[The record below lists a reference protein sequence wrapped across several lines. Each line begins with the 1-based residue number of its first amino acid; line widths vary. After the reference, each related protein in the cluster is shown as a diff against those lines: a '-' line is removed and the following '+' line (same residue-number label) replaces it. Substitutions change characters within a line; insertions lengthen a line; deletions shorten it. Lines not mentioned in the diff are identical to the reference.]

1 MSGVYSEE
9 QVIFR
14 AQQLELIYC
23 QSGILQKYLPDA
35 PGSKVDVAKPK
46 LGSHA
51 DGIVGSVDTNTV
63 NLLNQLHQLS
73 LQTASNNQ
81 VTSSNP
87 SASQTSS
94 INAVQSD
101 NPKGNQNSNGK
112 NKGRGKKKNQD
123 GKPDGNKSGNNV
135 GGGRNES
142 KKKVK
147 FPCKLCSGDHLTHL
161 CPNIEDAQRLLV

>member
-9 QVIFR
+9 QAIFR
-14 AQQLELIYC
+14 AQQLELNYS
-23 QSGILQKYLPDA
+23 QFGIPQKYLPDA
-35 PGSKVDVAKPK
+35 PGSKVDIAKLKP
-46 LGSHA
+46 GPHA
-51 DGIVGSVDTNTV
+51 DGIVGSVDTTTV
-63 NLLNQLHQLS
+63 NLLNQLQQLS

-87 SASQTSS
+87 PASQTSS

-112 NKGRGKKKNQD
+112 KEGRGKKRSWD
-123 GKPDGNKSGNNV
+123 GKANINKFGNNA

-161 CPNIEDAQRLLV
+161 CPGLL